1 MYNNKNKNSMAELNS
16 RMEKT
21 EERIVEGGDKIAL
34 GLGNGKYSCRVESMI
49 YNCIVL
55 ITYKWKLPCVDTHG
69 GRTKRGQTVN
79 CL

>member
-1 MYNNKNKNSMAELNS
+1 MYNNKNKNSIAELNS

-34 GLGNGKYSCRVESMI
+34 GLGNGKYSCCVESMI

-55 ITYKWKLPCVDTHG
+55 IT
-69 GRTKRGQTVN
+69 
-79 CL
+79 